1 MVQRLTEKKVIGI
14 KQTLKAIKSGGCKT
28 VYVAKNAD
36 DKLVEPVLKLAN
48 EASISVVYIDSMKE
62 LGKICGIE
70 VGAAAVA
77 ALKD

>member
-1 MVQRLTEKKVIGI
+1 MVQRLTDKKVIGI
-14 KQTLKAIKSGGCKT
+14 KQTIKAIKSGSCKA
-28 VYVAKNAD
+28 VYIAVNAD

-48 EASISVVYIDSMKE
+48 ESGVSVVTIDSMKE

-77 ALKD
+77 TLKD